1 MSFPF
6 VQKKISNVN
15 DNTQIRKELSM
26 YMKIRVL
33 CISLNLSEQSAINLV
48 ISIKYAYLM
57 QEAIFISYF
66 KRLRRL

>member
-15 DNTQIRKELSM
+15 DNIQICKDLSM
-26 YMKIRVL
+26 CMKIRIVR
-33 CISLNLSEQSAINLV
+33 ISAMNLV

>member
-15 DNTQIRKELSM
+15 DNTQICKDK
-26 YMKIRVL
+26 YIKIGIMR
-33 CISLNLSEQSAINLV
+33 ISAINLV
-48 ISIKYAYLM
+48 ISIKYAHLM

>member
-15 DNTQIRKELSM
+15 DNIQICKDLSM
-26 YMKIRVL
+26 YMKIRIVR
-33 CISLNLSEQSAINLV
+33 IINLV
-48 ISIKYAYLM
+48 ISMKYAHLM

>member
-15 DNTQIRKELSM
+15 DNTQICRESGTWKF
-26 YMKIRVL
+26 
-33 CISLNLSEQSAINLV
+33 SEQSAINLV
-48 ISIKYAYLM
+48 ISMKYAYLM

>member
-57 QEAIFISYF
+57 PEAIFISYF

>member
-15 DNTQIRKELSM
+15 DNTQICKELSM
-26 YMKIRVL
+26 YMR
-33 CISLNLSEQSAINLV
+33 ISIMRISSEQSAMNLV

>member
-15 DNTQIRKELSM
+15 DNTQICKDLSM
-26 YMKIRVL
+26 CMKIRIVR
-33 CISLNLSEQSAINLV
+33 ISAMNLV

>member
-15 DNTQIRKELSM
+15 DNTQICKDLSI
-26 YMKIRVL
+26 YMKIRIVR
-33 CISLNLSEQSAINLV
+33 ILSEQSAINLV

-66 KRLRRL
+66 KR

>member
-15 DNTQIRKELSM
+15 DNTQIRKDK
-26 YMKIRVL
+26 YIKIGIMR
-33 CISLNLSEQSAINLV
+33 IINLV
-48 ISIKYAYLM
+48 IPIKYAYLM

-66 KRLRRL
+66 KR